1 MHSLA
6 ASRVCQDVEQG
17 TGMASKAKLSR
28 DGGAAFSA
36 QLAAG
41 SFWFSASYLL
51 PSLTSCLAVFSDP
64 LKKKGPVDNGISN

>member
-1 MHSLA
+1 VHSLA
-6 ASRVCQDVEQG
+6 ASQVCQDVEQG
-17 TGMASKAKLSR
+17 TGMASRVELSR

-51 PSLTSCLAVFSDP
+51 SSITSCLAVFSDP
-64 LKKKGPVDNGISN
+64 LQKGPVDKGIE